1 MANTS
6 EHLAAEKWIVK
17 NQLPQLLGGVFLP
30 ATKTRLIWGGV
41 FEFDAVSADRSV
53 AVCIST
59 SSGKTSSG
67 KFPSA
72 KVTKLKADALYLLHA
87 VGVKRCVMAFT
98 NGAMCDAIRKEQE
111 RGRFPPE
118 IELVLVQL
126 PDEIATAVE
135 VSRAIAS
142 KETGG

>member
-1 MANTS
+1 VANTS
-6 EHLAAEKWIVK
+6 EQLAAEKWIVE
-17 NQLPQLLGGVFLP
+17 NQLPRMLGGDFLP
-30 ATKTRLIWGGV
+30 ATKTKLIWGGV
-41 FEFDAVSADRSV
+41 FEFDAVSVDRSV

-87 VGVKRCVMAFT
+87 AGVSRRVMAFT
-98 NGAMCDAIRKEQE
+98 NDVMCGAIRKEQE

-118 IELVLVQL
+118 IELVFV
-126 PDEIATAVE
+126 
-135 VSRAIAS
+135 
-142 KETGG
+142 